1 MLRIKDLTL
10 LPGLGIRVL
19 TGSEIQLERA
29 ISWTFTTDLLDPSR
43 YVSPGQVVLT
53 GLVWYT
59 GSPTDTET
67 FVAAVERA
75 GAVGLVAG
83 EGLLGCIP
91 DDVVDECARRSLPLL
106 AVPPQVSFA
115 EIGAQIAERT
125 QHSRVT
131 KVTHS
136 LIRQRQLLSALA
148 DEQLLEEVVQEFRRE
163 HRLDC
168 WVVTAGSRRV
178 VDHTGPVPESD
189 LDQVLLTALT
199 AARLPAST
207 ESLPYS
213 VFGVGPD
220 LGHRLGEWFLV
231 VGGRLAELGP
241 AVLES
246 VEELVAVAALERARR
261 EGALLAWHDISDRLV
276 QALETEGFR
285 PETSALLRQIG
296 LDPDR
301 PLLVVAAEFPDD
313 PDLRPTARR
322 LLADMV
328 TGPGPGVVGLTSDAG
343 AVALLQPEVDKDDAA
358 ATSEQVAVRLR
369 AALGRLAPQLGRRRM
384 TVGVSRPVPLPEI
397 AGAIA
402 AARYARVLGSHDQHA
417 VVVVTSDQVSS
428 AVTLLR
434 SAVPDRLQRTFAAQV
449 LGAVTDYDERNSSGL
464 IPTLTAF
471 LECDGSWNRT
481 AERLGLHQNTVR
493 YRVARVEELTGR
505 DLSSLEDRLDIF
517 LALRLR

>member
-1 MLRIKDLTL
+1 MLRMKDLTL
-10 LPGLGIRVL
+10 LPGLGITVL
-19 TGSEIQLERA
+19 SCSDAQLERA

-53 GLVWYT
+53 GLVWYS
-59 GSPTDTET
+59 GDPADTET

-75 GAVGLVAG
+75 GAVGLLAG
-83 EGLLGCIP
+83 EGLHGCVP
-91 DDVVDECARRSLPLL
+91 DDVVAACTRHGLPLL
-106 AVPPQVSFA
+106 AVPAEVSFA
-115 EIGAQIAERT
+115 EIGAQISERT
-125 QHSRVT
+125 HHSRAT

-148 DEQLLEEVVQEFRRE
+148 DEHLLEEVVQQFRLD
-163 HRLDC
+163 HGLDC

-178 VDHTGPVPESD
+178 VDHTAAVTERD
-189 LDQVLLTALT
+189 LDEILLTALT
-199 AARLPAST
+199 AARLPASAQT
-207 ESLPYS
+207 LACS

-220 LGHRLGEWFLV
+220 LGHRLGEWFVV
-231 VGGRLAELGP
+231 VGGRLAELSP

-261 EGALLAWHDISDRLV
+261 EGAVLAWHDISDRLV

-285 PETSALLRQIG
+285 AETSALLRQIG

-322 LLADMV
+322 LLSDMI
-328 TGPGPGVVGLTSDAG
+328 TGPAPGVVGLTADAG
-343 AVALLQPEVDKDDAA
+343 AVALLQPDLGTADPA
-358 ATSEQVAVRLR
+358 ATSELVADRLR
-369 AALGRLAPQLGRRRM
+369 AALSRLAPQLGRRRM
-384 TVGVSRPVPLPEI
+384 AVGVSRPVPLPEL

-402 AARYARVLGSHDQHA
+402 AARYARVLGSHEDHA

-434 SAVPDRLQRTFAAQV
+434 SAVPERLQRTFAAQV
-449 LGAVTDYDERNSSGL
+449 LGAVADYDERNNSGL